1 MNKKTDYFA
10 LLGLSVIIFI
20 IVYLVFFADYSDFNN
35 EKESNYVIIK
45 NRKGHIGGNSGN
57 ARKIRKK
64 DSLQGS
70 GLFSRFLRLYSDF
83 GNKKVVIIRD
93 KRYS

>member
-20 IVYLVFFADYSDFNN
+20 IVYLVFFADYSDFKN

-45 NRKGHIGGNSGN
+45 KRKGHIGGNSGN

-64 DSLQGS
+64 ALAGS

-83 GNKKVVIIRD
+83 GNKKVAIRRD
-93 KRYS
+93 KIYS